1 MLLLECSRQLW
12 RLKTQHDTGGPID
25 LVKKEETQN
34 WIVEEILRETLI
46 IETLIKFLEI
56 KWEEVEEKVA
66 EEVGLGSRQVV
77 SNHLGLT

>member
-1 MLLLECSRQLW
+1 VDPLIWW
-12 RLKTQHDTGGPID
+12 R
-25 LVKKEETQN
+25 KKPQN

-56 KWEEVEEKVA
+56 EWEEEEEE